1 MWVGFDPELDLASAR
16 FKLTDMGNAERW
28 RVRHGANF
36 RFCAEIGWFAWDGR
50 RWKLL
55 SEEKDALPAEV
66 MQSVF
71 ATVRAIGNEAVIV
84 AATGCRVPIGLTER
98 KMDPWLDWAGTKR
111 DEALEALGERDE
123 TGELG
128 RWAAAQESS
137 DLAIDTAAGKRKLWS
152 DTLAAHAKA
161 SEAAARLSS
170 VAKLAK
176 AFPDIAI
183 RPDHPVLSRFGAVSS
198 FFKQHTY
205 ATDVE

>member
-1 MWVGFDPELDLASAR
+1 MPQSPFQSASTGARSASPASPSDPEAVAKACERGRVWVGFDPELDLACAR

-84 AATGCRVPIGLTER
+84 AATGCRVLIGLTER
-98 KMDPWLDWAGTKR
+98 KMDTWLD
-111 DEALEALGERDE
+111 
-123 TGELG
+123 
-128 RWAAAQESS
+128 
-137 DLAIDTAAGKRKLWS
+137 
-152 DTLAAHAKA
+152 
-161 SEAAARLSS
+161 
-170 VAKLAK
+170 
-176 AFPDIAI
+176 
-183 RPDHPVLSRFGAVSS
+183 
-198 FFKQHTY
+198 
-205 ATDVE
+205 